1 MSAAKKRAEPTGEA
15 AVEIR
20 GLGTECANTV
30 AVDLD
35 RKSAIQIARAINA
48 EDATVA
54 AAVKQAL
61 PQIARAIDLVA
72 SAIGGGGR
80 LIYVGAGS
88 SGRIAALDA
97 SECPPTFGTNPRT
110 VQYVIA
116 GGERALGNAAEANED
131 SRDLGERDLRR
142 KKPGAKDVVVG
153 IAASG
158 RTPYTV
164 AALEFARRAGAK
176 TVAVT
181 CNRKSPLGAA
191 ADIAIVVEVGPEVLA
206 GSSRMKAGTAQ
217 KMVLNMLTTGAMAR
231 LGRIYGNRM
240 VYVHTK
246 NAKLLERAIGIL
258 EDLAG
263 ASREEA
269 EAALQAA
276 GQSVPVALVML
287 WTGCGVSEAKRKLK
301 AANGGVRRAIK

>member
-15 AVEIR
+15 VVEIR
-20 GLGTECANTV
+20 GLGTERANTV

-116 GGERALGNAAEANED
+116 GGERALGNAVEANED
-131 SRDLGERDLRR
+131 SRELGERDLRR
-142 KKPGAKDVVVG
+142 KKLGAKDLVVG

-217 KMVLNMLTTGAMAR
+217 KMVLNMITTGAMAR

-246 NAKLLERAIGIL
+246 NAKLVERAIGIL
-258 EDLAG
+258 EELTG

-269 EAALQAA
+269 QAALEVA
-276 GQSVPVALVML
+276 GKSVPVALVML
-287 WTGCGVSEAKRKLK
+287 KKQLSVVDAKKQITRTGGHIGK
-301 AANGGVRRAIK
+301 ALR